1 VVQAP
6 GEGEAMCAALNAGGL
21 VDACATFDGDVLLFG
36 AHTVYHTLKLQ
47 VICSSPFWQTLLI
60 STAKRLVGVHLAR
73 LMLQLSSRNAVAR
86 QLVSSI
92 EMQRTINWIVMTQL
106 PRRRLVDVLFDALRS
121 THTCVSYLHD

>member
-1 VVQAP
+1 MVQAP

-47 VICSSPFWQTLLI
+47 VICFFPFWQKLLI
-60 STAKRLVGVHLAR
+60 SRAHLAR
-73 LMLQLSSRNAVAR
+73 LMLQTSSLYR

-92 EMQRTINWIVMTQL
+92 EMQGTVN
-106 PRRRLVDVLFDALRS
+106 
-121 THTCVSYLHD
+121 